1 MVPYQTLM
9 WGDIPA
15 FGWCIHPLILPGKA
29 KPLNPSSSSPLM
41 GEGKGGG
48 EVNYEMGFPED
59 APMKPPG
66 GFLNPFGG
74 PFLNRF
80 FR

>member
-1 MVPYQTLM
+1 
-9 WGDIPA
+9 
-15 FGWCIHPLILPGKA
+15 
-29 KPLNPSSSSPLM
+29 M
-41 GEGKGGG
+41 GERKGGG

-74 PFLNRF
+74 PFLNF
-80 FR
+80 VLCVFAFVCEIVIS

>member
-29 KPLNPSSSSPLM
+29 KLLSHYSSSPLM

-48 EVNYEMGFPED
+48 EADYEVKFPKD
-59 APMKPPG
+59 A
-66 GFLNPFGG
+66 
-74 PFLNRF
+74 
-80 FR
+80 

>member
-29 KPLNPSSSSPLM
+29 KLLSHYSSSPLT
-41 GEGKGGG
+41 GEGNGGG
-48 EVNYEMGFPED
+48 EANDETKFPED

-74 PFLNRF
+74 PFLSF
-80 FR
+80 AMH